1 MSVQEIIE
9 TFEFFDDWEERYRY
23 IIELGRDLAPLAESH
38 RNPIN
43 KVEGCISQ
51 VWLIHKV
58 VEEPERIVRF
68 EADSDSH
75 IVKGLIAILMALY
88 SEKTP
93 AAILDTDIEGLFNQL
108 GLSEHLSVNRRN
120 GFYSMVGR
128 IQATAR
134 ALA

>member
-9 TFEFFDDWEERYRY
+9 TFAFFDDWEERYRY
-23 IIELGRDLAPLAESH
+23 IIELGRDLTPLDEAH
-38 RNPIN
+38 RTAAN

-51 VWLIHKV
+51 VWLIHEV
-58 VEEPERIVRF
+58 REEQERTIHF
-68 EADSDSH
+68 TADSDSH

-88 SEKTP
+88 SGHTP
-93 AAILDTDIEGLFNQL
+93 AQILATDIEGLFEQL

-134 ALA
+134 AQS